1 MLVNCPIADGK
12 APCKF
17 FDCRS
22 IPTIVQLGKA
32 DEDELLLDVN
42 LQVTPCQLYEHGIA
56 CSNEYSPPLLLSRTA
71 GNVQWVYNGCR
82 ASQFQLLPLQALN
95 RDSNAVYSVYGRVQ
109 FLAVCSY
116 ALTPTLPHDAHQ
128 YIDITT
134 QQICRACTDAL
145 NWQRQFACPRAIWL
159 KLSLLAPIQMLGTLI
174 PRGCDTRQHGSP
186 EIIPQ
191 APSFQPPVERVPDTD
206 ADTDADT
213 NTN

>member
-1 MLVNCPIADGK
+1 MLVNWPIADGK

-71 GNVQWVYNGCR
+71 GNVQWVYNGSR

-95 RDSNAVYSVYGRVQ
+95 RDSNAAYSVYGRVQ
-109 FLAVCSY
+109 FLAVCLY

-134 QQICRACTDAL
+134 LQICRARTDAL
-145 NWQRQFACPRAIWL
+145 NWQRQFACPPAIWL
-159 KLSLLAPIQMLGTLI
+159 PLYACSNSNAGNT
-174 PRGCDTRQHGSP
+174 DTRQHGSP

-191 APSFQPPVERVPDTD
+191 APSFQPPVVRTPDTD
-206 ADTDADT
+206 ADADTDT